1 MGFWYFESSFKF
13 SALGIWGAFA
23 KFGHFWATHS
33 AGTESEVYPHP
44 DMCTIKHEN
53 HAQCLKLIQK
63 AMEDKDL
70 RPQARLCGTIFRSI
84 SGKRMEPSSGRATLC
99 DHGCLLGIC
108 FGSVLRVLS
117 Y

>member
-1 MGFWYFESSFKF
+1 MHLWWGFGTLNQVSSSVLWAF
-13 SALGIWGAFA
+13 GATFG
-23 KFGHFWATHS
+23 KFGHVWAAHS

-70 RPQARLCGTIFRSI
+70 RPQARLCGSF
-84 SGKRMEPSSGRATLC
+84 
-99 DHGCLLGIC
+99 
-108 FGSVLRVLS
+108 LS
-117 Y
+117 RFHLWKKNGTFCR